1 MNLPQKIIIARKK
14 KGLTQEQLADSANVT
29 VRTIQRIESGESIPR
44 SYTLKTIAAVLDSSF
59 EELTAGSNGRKEM
72 PETPLPVPAAANGS
86 DDRHFLR
93 VLCLSCFSFLVVPFV
108 HFLLPAYLLKRSA
121 PQDSV
126 VLAFARRIILLQV
139 YWLVAT
145 HSLMLATLA
154 YNLVR
159 AAWFQKTLLVS
170 YLLPFLGMYFINII
184 LITACII
191 QVNKAGR
198 RLEPAV

>member
-1 MNLPQKIIIARKK
+1 MDLPQKIIIARKK

-29 VRTIQRIESGESIPR
+29 VRTIQRIESGDSIPR
-44 SYTLKTIAAVLDSSF
+44 SYTLKTIAAVLESSF
-59 EELTAGSNGRKEM
+59 EELTAGNNSRKEVTDISM
-72 PETPLPVPAAANGS
+72 PVPDVANGA

-108 HFLLPAYLLKRSA
+108 HFLLPFYLLKRSG
-121 PQDSV
+121 PQDPV

-145 HSLMLATLA
+145 HSLMLVTLA

-159 AAWFQKTLLVS
+159 AAYFQKTLLFS
-170 YLLPFLGMYFINII
+170 YLWPFLGMYFINII
-184 LITACII
+184 LITACIV
-191 QVNKAGR
+191 QVNRAGNR
-198 RLEPAV
+198 QEPAV